1 MSADPDLCN
10 AVARRTHG
18 THRRRAARSW
28 FSIASFGRPRGEA
41 HAGAHNRLVT
51 LLGVFLSLSLS
62 GCGTN
67 ITVILS
73 PPGGVTEPLTPEE
86 VDGIIRAAASAI
98 DRNTL
103 VIAVTDREGNVL
115 GLFRKPDAPTQV
127 TALLARR
134 FVDVDS
140 NELAVSLARTA
151 SFFSND
157 QAPLSST
164 TVRFISREHFPPAFN
179 GTGIVTG
186 VKDTPSGALW
196 DIENTNRGCELSND
210 FTSGFEVS
218 PARSLDRS
226 TPGLGIATIPGGVPL
241 YKLNKV
247 VGGIGVAGVAPNL
260 AEFAALAG
268 STGFRSVVAPPGEV
282 FIDGVRLPF
291 VDQAFRPAGTA
302 SSDPDGA
309 YLPIPDLTNPGGT
322 ITATQGSPR
331 TGVPEGWL
339 VGPKS
344 SPELSTEAVRSIIEN
359 AVFRA
364 NRTRAVIRLPQG
376 VRARFVLAV
385 TSLTGEVLG
394 LFRMPDATV
403 FSIDVAVT
411 KARNVVYFSSADRVV
426 SDLPGV
432 PLGTAVTNRTLRFGS
447 QPFFPPGIGG
457 SFPGPFVN
465 LRLQN
470 QDNPCTQGSQ
480 SPGPNQSG
488 IVFFPGSAPLYR
500 FGVVLVGGLGVSG
513 DGVDQDDYVT
523 AGGILGYEAA
533 PFLRADNIHVRGVTL
548 PYLKFPRAPE
558 E

>member
-1 MSADPDLCN
+1 MRKYPPHFFADDTQ
-10 AVARRTHG
+10 AG
-18 THRRRAARSW
+18 KIHRNRAARNSR
-28 FSIASFGRPRGEA
+28 ASTGCVRVSAGPRARAFPGLA
-41 HAGAHNRLVT
+41 T
-51 LLGVFLSLSLS
+51 LLVVLLTATIA

-73 PPGGVTEPLTPEE
+73 PPGGPTDPLTADE
-86 VDGIIRAAASAI
+86 VAGIIQRAAASI
-98 DRNTL
+98 DRDSL

-115 GLFRKPDAPTQV
+115 GLFRKPDAPGEV

-134 FVDVDS
+134 FIEVDAD
-140 NELAVSLARTA
+140 ELAVSLARTA

-157 QAPLSST
+157 QAPLSSS

-186 VKDTPSGALW
+186 VKDTASGALW
-196 DIENTNRGCELSND
+196 DIENTNRGCELSTD
-210 FTSGFEVS
+210 FASGRDVS
-218 PARSLDRS
+218 PARSVDRS
-226 TPGLGIATIPGGVPL
+226 APGLGIATIPGGVPL

-247 VGGIGVAGVAPNL
+247 VGGIGVTGVPPNL
-260 AEFAALAG
+260 GEFAALAG
-268 STGFRSVVAPPGEV
+268 STGFGPVVAPPGEV

-291 VDQAFRPAGTA
+291 VDQPFRPSGTA
-302 SSDPDGA
+302 TSNPDGA
-309 YLPIPDLTNPGGT
+309 YVPIPDLTNPGST

-331 TGVPEGWL
+331 AGVPEGWL
-339 VGPKS
+339 VGPKA
-344 SPELSTEAVRSIIEN
+344 SPELSADAVRSIIEN

-364 NRTRAVIRLPQG
+364 NKTRAVIRLPQG

-411 KARNVVYFSSADRVV
+411 KARNVVYFSSTDRVV
-426 SDLPGV
+426 SDLAGV

-447 QPFFPPGIGG
+447 QPFFPPGIGD

-480 SPGPNQSG
+480 PPGANQSG

-500 FGVVLVGGLGVSG
+500 FGVVLVGGFGVSG

-533 PFLRADNIHVRGVTL
+533 PFLRADNVHVRGVTL